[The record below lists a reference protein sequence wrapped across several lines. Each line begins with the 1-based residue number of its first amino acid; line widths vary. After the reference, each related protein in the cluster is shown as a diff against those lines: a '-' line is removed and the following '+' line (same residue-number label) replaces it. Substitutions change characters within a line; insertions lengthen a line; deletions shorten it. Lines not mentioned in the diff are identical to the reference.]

1 MALVRPLLHLEKVGI
16 QSRFAKTNKQTYKQ
30 TNKQTD
36 FPGSFPS
43 SLKIPPVFY
52 FSLCFP
58 LTSVGYRR
66 HQTLGKK
73 QPEFMKIW
81 ASNLEHVSSHFWKKW
96 ARVWEC
102 SSRLVYC
109 EATVFPHFITPT
121 FSTVN
126 ENDPSAYH
134 IVSFWKSNNL
144 WASGKL
150 LVLCLAHLE
159 LSEPIVLVID
169 H

>member
-1 MALVRPLLHLEKVGI
+1 MGLVRPLLHLEKAGI
-16 QSRFAKTNKQTYKQ
+16 QSRFTKKK
-30 TNKQTD
+30 KHTD

-43 SLKIPPVFY
+43 SLKILPVFY

-58 LTSVGYRR
+58 LTSLGHRR

-73 QPEFMKIW
+73 QPEFMKIR
-81 ASNLEHVSSHFWKKW
+81 ASDLKHVSSHFWKKW

-109 EATVFPHFITPT
+109 EDTVFPHFITPT

-126 ENDPSAYH
+126 ENDPSAH
-134 IVSFWKSNNL
+134 RIVPAENL
-144 WASGKL
+144 TTCASGKL
-150 LVLCLAHLE
+150 FVLCLTRLE
-159 LSEPIVLVID
+159 LSEPTVLVIER
-169 H
+169 